1 MEQEIQEVTE
11 AMIVTKRR
19 LDEAR
24 ENERSAQ
31 AQLSESIARWGRKKG
46 LMGKD
51 NAKSPWRAVTRAV
64 NDVYEL
70 STVTRGR
77 EMIAKPEDD
86 KVSFPV
92 HYLKDEDGVMRTQ
105 IRIESITEMHNNSKV
120 TFNMS
125 ESLLAMQ
132 QQRSGSLFP
141 SVVAAANEEQGTNGS
156 ALHLTDSQ
164 ASIQSTNSD
173 LESLMQTLSGGS
185 LTAPEAKKRTPVLDK
200 IDKQAEEYENE
211 ADVVR
216 ASVW

>member
-1 MEQEIQEVTE
+1 
-11 AMIVTKRR
+11 
-19 LDEAR
+19 
-24 ENERSAQ
+24 
-31 AQLSESIARWGRKKG
+31 
-46 LMGKD
+46 
-51 NAKSPWRAVTRAV
+51 
-64 NDVYEL
+64 
-70 STVTRGR
+70 
-77 EMIAKPEDD
+77 
-86 KVSFPV
+86 
-92 HYLKDEDGVMRTQ
+92 
-105 IRIESITEMHNNSKV
+105 
-120 TFNMS
+120 
-125 ESLLAMQ
+125 MQ

-216 ASVW
+216 ATRLVELKARESVEDYSGHAHQTGTFY